1 MRPLCD
7 AVEKMAM
14 PTHADDAIQ
23 AFAERILSGELRA
36 GARAMRWV
44 DDGAPQAFDLLRLL
58 YPHTGRAHVVG
69 ITGNPGSGKSTLT
82 DQIVRHHR
90 AQGRTV
96 GVVAVD
102 PSSPFSGG
110 AILGDRIRM
119 ADHATD
125 DGVFI
130 RSLATRGHLGGLS
143 RSTHDVVGILDAMGF
158 DEIIIETVGVGQD
171 EIEVVRI
178 ADTSVVV
185 LVPGMGDDIQAIKA
199 GILEIADVFAV
210 NKADREGAD
219 LTVRDIRALQML
231 SEDRQGTEVPIL
243 KTVARTGQG
252 VPELLAAV
260 SAHKATIERGD
271 RRQERKRR
279 REAHV
284 LKTLVRDRLV
294 DAMHAALGDQDEQ
307 DELFDRLAA
316 RETDPYTQADR
327 LVRKL
332 LNAGD

>member
-1 MRPLCD
+1 
-7 AVEKMAM
+7 VEKMAM
-14 PTHADDAIQ
+14 QIHADDALR
-23 AFAERILSGELRA
+23 AFADRILNGEIRA

-82 DQIVRHHR
+82 DQIIRRHR
-90 AQGRTV
+90 ERGRTV
-96 GVVAVD
+96 GVIAVD

-119 ADHATD
+119 VDHATD

-143 RSTHDVVGILDAMGF
+143 RSAHDVIGILDAMGF

-171 EIEVVRI
+171 EIEVVRV

-185 LVPGMGDDIQAIKA
+185 LVPGMGDDIQALKA
-199 GILEIADVFAV
+199 GILEIADIFTV

-231 SEDRQGTEVPIL
+231 SEDRTGVEVPIL

-252 VPELLAAV
+252 VDELLTAV
-260 SAHKATIERGD
+260 SAHKNQTQSEERL
-271 RRQERKRR
+271 QERKRR
-279 REAHV
+279 REAHI
-284 LKTLVRDRLV
+284 LETLVRDRLV
-294 DAMHAALGDQDEQ
+294 DAMHSALGDQEAKNA
-307 DELFDRLAA
+307 LFDRLAA
-316 RETDPYTQADR
+316 RETDPYTQADL
-327 LVRKL
+327 LVSQL
-332 LNAGD
+332 LNADG

>member
-1 MRPLCD
+1 
-7 AVEKMAM
+7 M
-14 PTHADDAIQ
+14 PTHADDALR
-23 AFAERILSGELRA
+23 AFADRILRGELRA

-44 DDGAPQAFDLLRLL
+44 DDGAPQAFDLLRML

-90 AQGRTV
+90 DQGRTV

-143 RSTHDVVGILDAMGF
+143 RSTHDVIGILDAMGF

-199 GILEIADVFAV
+199 GILEIADIFAV

-231 SEDRQGTEVPIL
+231 SEDRASVEVPIL
-243 KTVARTGQG
+243 KTVARSGQG
-252 VPELLAAV
+252 VTELLAAV
-260 SAHKATIERGD
+260 NAHKRHLQTGAGLK
-271 RRQERKRR
+271 ERKRR

-284 LKTLVRDRLV
+284 LETLVRDRLV
-294 DAMHAALGDQDEQ
+294 DAMHMALGDDEAKNA
-307 DELFDRLAA
+307 LYDRLAS
-316 RETDPYTQADR
+316 RETDPYTQAD
-327 LVRKL
+327 LVVKQL
-332 LNAGD
+332 LNANP

>member
-1 MRPLCD
+1 MQI
-7 AVEKMAM
+7 
-14 PTHADDAIQ
+14 HADDALR
-23 AFAERILSGELRA
+23 AFAERILNGEIRA

-58 YPHTGRAHVVG
+58 HPHTGRAHVVG

-82 DQIVRHHR
+82 DQIIRRHR
-90 AQGRTV
+90 ERGRTV
-96 GVVAVD
+96 GVIAVD

-119 ADHATD
+119 VDHATD

-143 RSTHDVVGILDAMGF
+143 RSAHDVIGILDAMGF

-171 EIEVVRI
+171 EIEVVRV

-185 LVPGMGDDIQAIKA
+185 LVPGMGDDIQALKA
-199 GILEIADVFAV
+199 GILEIADIFTV

-231 SEDRQGTEVPIL
+231 SEDRTSVEVPIL

-252 VPELLAAV
+252 VDELLTAV
-260 SAHKATIERGD
+260 SAHKNQTQSEERL
-271 RRQERKRR
+271 QERKRR
-279 REAHV
+279 REAHI
-284 LKTLVRDRLV
+284 LETLVRDRLV
-294 DAMHAALGDQDEQ
+294 DAMHSALGDQEAKNA
-307 DELFDRLAA
+307 LFDRLAA
-316 RETDPYTQADR
+316 RETDPYTQADL
-327 LVRKL
+327 LVSQL
-332 LNAGD
+332 LNADG

>member
-1 MRPLCD
+1 
-7 AVEKMAM
+7 M
-14 PTHADDAIQ
+14 PIPADDELD
-23 AFAERILSGELRA
+23 AFAERILAGDTRA

-44 DDGAPQAFDLLRLL
+44 DDRAPRAFDLLRLL

-82 DQIVRHHR
+82 DQIVRLHR
-90 AQGRTV
+90 EAGRTV

-119 ADHATD
+119 NDHATD

-130 RSLATRGHLGGLS
+130 RSMATRGHLGGLS
-143 RSTHDVVGILDAMGF
+143 RSTHDVISILDAMGF
-158 DEIIIETVGVGQD
+158 DEILLETVGVGQD

-219 LTVRDIRALQML
+219 TTVRDIRALQML
-231 SEDRQGTEVPIL
+231 RDDVSADVTPIL

-252 VPELLAAV
+252 VPELMDAIR
-260 SAHKATIERGD
+260 AHRESLKTSED
-271 RRQERKRR
+271 QVYRRRR

-284 LKTLVRDRLV
+284 LETLVRDQLV
-294 DAMHAALGDQDEQ
+294 RAMETVLGDQAAQ
-307 DELFDRLAA
+307 DALYDRLAD
-316 RETDPYTQADR
+316 RETDPYTEADR
-327 LVRKL
+327 LVAAL
-332 LNAGD
+332 LDDGD

>member
-1 MRPLCD
+1 
-7 AVEKMAM
+7 MAM
-14 PTHADDAIQ
+14 PTHADDALR
-23 AFAERILSGELRA
+23 AFADRVLKGELRA

-44 DDGAPQAFDLLRLL
+44 DDGAPQAFDLLRHL

-69 ITGNPGSGKSTLT
+69 VTGNPGSGKSTLT
-82 DQIVRHHR
+82 DQLVRHHR
-90 AQGRTV
+90 ARGRTV

-199 GILEIADVFAV
+199 GILEIADIFAI

-231 SEDRQGTEVPIL
+231 SEDHGSTEVPIL

-252 VPELLAAV
+252 VPELLEAVAAHRDKML
-260 SAHKATIERGD
+260 AGEGLQD
-271 RRQERKRR
+271 RKRR
-279 REAHV
+279 REAHI
-284 LKTLVRDRLV
+284 LETLVRDRLV
-294 DAMHAALGDQDEQ
+294 NAMQSALGSAEDKNQ
-307 DELFDRLAA
+307 LFDRLAA
-316 RETDPYTQADR
+316 RETDPYTEADR
-327 LVRKL
+327 LVAEL
-332 LNAGD
+332 LNAND

>member
-1 MRPLCD
+1 
-7 AVEKMAM
+7 VEKMAM
-14 PTHADDAIQ
+14 QIHADDALR
-23 AFAERILSGELRA
+23 AFADRILNGEIRA

-82 DQIVRHHR
+82 DQIIRRHR
-90 AQGRTV
+90 ERGRTV
-96 GVVAVD
+96 GVIAVD

-119 ADHATD
+119 VDHATD

-143 RSTHDVVGILDAMGF
+143 RSAHDVIGILDAMGF

-171 EIEVVRI
+171 EIEVVRV

-185 LVPGMGDDIQAIKA
+185 LVPGMGDDIQALKA
-199 GILEIADVFAV
+199 GILEIADIFTV

-231 SEDRQGTEVPIL
+231 SEDRTGVEVPIL

-252 VPELLAAV
+252 VDELLTAV
-260 SAHKATIERGD
+260 SAHKNQAQSEERL
-271 RRQERKRR
+271 QERKRR
-279 REAHV
+279 REAHI
-284 LKTLVRDRLV
+284 LETLVRDRLV
-294 DAMHAALGDQDEQ
+294 DAMHSALGDQEAKNA
-307 DELFDRLAA
+307 LFDRLAA
-316 RETDPYTQADR
+316 RETDPYTQADL
-327 LVRKL
+327 LVSQL
-332 LNAGD
+332 LNADG